1 MRELC
6 NSYTEY
12 CNYNLPVL
20 LYFCIIQLVKKL
32 HFKNNKIMSTAKVVL
47 GIVAGAATGALLG
60 VLFAPARGAVTRRS
74 ILRKGERQ
82 VDELKHSFNE
92 FIDSITDKFDK
103 VKEEVVEFAEE
114 AMNSAEAVEKE
125 VKAAKVK

>member
-1 MRELC
+1 
-6 NSYTEY
+6 
-12 CNYNLPVL
+12 
-20 LYFCIIQLVKKL
+20 
-32 HFKNNKIMSTAKVVL
+32 MSTAKVVL
-47 GIVAGAATGALLG
+47 GVVAGAATGALLG
-60 VLFAPARGAVTRRS
+60 ILFAPAKGTVTRRS

-103 VKEEVVEFAEE
+103 VKEEVVDFAEE
-114 AMNSAEAVEKE
+114 AMNGADAVEKE

>member
-1 MRELC
+1 M
-6 NSYTEY
+6 STGK
-12 CNYNLPVL
+12 VL
-20 LYFCIIQLVKKL
+20 LGV
-32 HFKNNKIMSTAKVVL
+32 
-47 GIVAGAATGALLG
+47 VAGLAAGALLG

-82 VDELKHSFNE
+82 VDDLKHSFNE

-103 VKEEVVEFAEE
+103 VKEEVVDFAEE
-114 AMNSAEAVEKE
+114 AMNGAEAVEKE

>member
-1 MRELC
+1 
-6 NSYTEY
+6 
-12 CNYNLPVL
+12 
-20 LYFCIIQLVKKL
+20 
-32 HFKNNKIMSTAKVVL
+32 MSTAKVVL
-47 GIVAGAATGALLG
+47 GVVAGAATGALLG

>member
-1 MRELC
+1 
-6 NSYTEY
+6 
-12 CNYNLPVL
+12 
-20 LYFCIIQLVKKL
+20 
-32 HFKNNKIMSTAKVVL
+32 MSTAKVVL
-47 GIVAGAATGALLG
+47 GVVAGAATGALLG
-60 VLFAPARGAVTRRS
+60 VLFAPARGTVTRRS

-103 VKEEVVEFAEE
+103 VKEEVVDFAEE

>member
-1 MRELC
+1 
-6 NSYTEY
+6 
-12 CNYNLPVL
+12 
-20 LYFCIIQLVKKL
+20 
-32 HFKNNKIMSTAKVVL
+32 MSTAKVVL